1 MKIKLFLARETQYFE
16 LGIFSFNSYFYYLT
30 CGFIALTRACNLATP
45 ATSLLNRRF
54 ELVTDEFKVK
64 THRFELVTGNSCF
77 TFPIFWK
84 TKNFFQK
91 LKHLF
96 SAENIKIENTSFTH
110 KTVVSE
116 ANVETNRMVS
126 TKWTYC
132 KEQSF
137 PVTTLFIWKFC
148 FKLRTSSKE
157 LIWCTNNPN
166 VHITTFCEPWG
177 CFFPCEYRQV
187 F

>member
-45 ATSLLNRRF
+45 ATSLLNRGF
-54 ELVTDEFKVK
+54 ELVTDEFKVETPRFGFATRAFEILTSGFEHV

-137 PVTTLFIWKFC
+137 PVTTLFI
-148 FKLRTSSKE
+148 
-157 LIWCTNNPN
+157 
-166 VHITTFCEPWG
+166 
-177 CFFPCEYRQV
+177 
-187 F
+187 